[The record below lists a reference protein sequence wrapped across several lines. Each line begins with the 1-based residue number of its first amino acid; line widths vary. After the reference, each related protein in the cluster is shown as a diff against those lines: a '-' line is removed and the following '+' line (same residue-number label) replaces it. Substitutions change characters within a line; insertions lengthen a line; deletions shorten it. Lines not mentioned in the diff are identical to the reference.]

1 MFTVVI
7 PARYSSTRLPGKALL
22 RINRKPMLAW
32 VWEQAM
38 RAGADRVC
46 IATDDAR
53 IRDEMVGRGAEVQM
67 TNAAHTS
74 GTDRLAE
81 VVQQLSLADDAI
93 IVNLQ
98 GDEPLMPVANIQ
110 RVAAMLSE
118 QSSADMAT
126 LMEPL
131 ATEEARKASVV
142 KVVVSETGRALYFS
156 RAAIPS
162 RRDDTAAV
170 ACHRHIGL
178 YAYRAQFLLR
188 FVSWPPAAIE
198 QSESLEQLRALA
210 HDAHIQV
217 ELAPE
222 TSPIGVDTQEDLD
235 AIQQLLIDGE

>member
-7 PARYSSTRLPGKALL
+7 PARYGSTRLPGKALL
-22 RINRKPMLAW
+22 RIKGKPMIAW

-46 IATDDAR
+46 IATDDDR

-67 TNAAHTS
+67 TSAEHTS

-81 VVQQLSLADDAI
+81 VVQQLSLADDTI
-93 IVNLQ
+93 IVNVQ

-110 RVAAMLSE
+110 RVA
-118 QSSADMAT
+118 
-126 LMEPL
+126 
-131 ATEEARKASVV
+131 
-142 KVVVSETGRALYFS
+142 YFS

-162 RRDDTAAV
+162 RRDDTAV
-170 ACHRHIGL
+170 AECHRHIGL
-178 YAYRAQFLLR
+178 YAYRARFLLR

-198 QSESLEQLRALA
+198 LSESLEQLRALA
-210 HDAHIQV
+210 HDAHIQI

-222 TSPIGVDTQEDLD
+222 TTPIGVDTQEDFD
-235 AIQQLLIDGE
+235 AIQQLLTDGE

>member
-7 PARYSSTRLPGKALL
+7 PARYGSTRLPGKALL
-22 RINRKPMLAW
+22 RIKGKPMIAW

-67 TNAAHTS
+67 TNPAHTS

-81 VVQQLSLADDAI
+81 VVQQLSLTDDTI
-93 IVNLQ
+93 IVNVQ

-118 QSSADMAT
+118 QSNADMAT
-126 LMEPL
+126 LLEPL
-131 ATEEARKASVV
+131 AIEEAAKASVV

-162 RRDDTAAV
+162 RRVDTVV
-170 ACHRHIGL
+170 AECHRHIGL
-178 YAYRAQFLLR
+178 YAYPAEFLLR

-198 QSESLEQLRALA
+198 LSESLEQLRALA

-217 ELAPE
+217 ERAPE
-222 TSPIGVDTQEDLD
+222 ASPIGVDTQEDLN
-235 AIQQLLIDGE
+235 AIRQFLADGE